1 MDSFDIMNQC
11 DSMLPPGDVYRKA
24 FDTALMGMESKG
36 GGGGGGGSSGPDWD
50 EIADLQHEQAMNS
63 YNYDCDNTQRGYNH
77 QILQNEIQRRD
88 QAQQHAYQTA
98 TQQQQW
104 MYANAI
110 KEQEYNA
117 QVAAYNKSERMYE
130 HQLQM
135 NSIAADMAMDAQNAQ
150 TEERYQAL
158 LFSEQRSFLD
168 YTTKKTE
175 GALQRMGADLDIY
188 SKRLRAERD
197 KKDLTIKE
205 RTKRGVS
212 AFRSQEELVKGM
224 QALGQAKSR
233 GQSGR
238 SAEKQYQSIVAGLG
252 RLQAARAYELNRSDL
267 AYRLAMQG
275 VDQTLNEQEAA
286 HLLTEGKL
294 DLDRLALEAGYEVT
308 QAEED
313 ATALSIKGAH
323 ERAGKKIIHDKYAA
337 DVGADFNRM
346 SAPSR
351 GVPIPKPLEIP
362 MATIMDPL
370 VPVRGKPPVWGAGV
384 GAGPSSAGSTGGGMG
399 PFTMAGGAI
408 GGALMMSTAVA
419 TGGLGLPIGL
429 AVGGLMD
436 ALF

>member
-36 GGGGGGGSSGPDWD
+36 GGGGGGSSGPDWD
-50 EIADLQHEQAMNS
+50 EVADLQHEQAMNT
-63 YNYDCDNTQRGYNH
+63 YNYNWDSAQRGYNH

-98 TQQQQW
+98 QHKQQW
-104 MYANAI
+104 MYANAL

-135 NSIAADMAMDAQNAQ
+135 NSISADMAMDAQNAQ

-238 SAEKQYQSIVAGLG
+238 SAEKQYQSIAAGLG

-337 DVGADFNRM
+337 DVSADFNRM

-362 MATIMDPL
+362 MATIMDPPL
-370 VPVRGKPPVWGAGV
+370 PVRGKPPVWGAGM
-384 GAGPSSAGSTGGGMG
+384 GAGPQEQGGGSG
-399 PFTMAGGAI
+399 I
-408 GGALMMSTAVA
+408 GGMVGT
-419 TGGLGLPIGL
+419 GLGIAMAATPFFGPL
-429 AVGGLMD
+429 AVPAMGLLGGVFDM
-436 ALF
+436 F